1 MTSQPIT
8 TLDLVLG
15 AGPGPSAIPAEQ
27 APPPTPDPVW
37 ARPALLALLV
47 ATGALYLWD
56 LGSSGW
62 ANAYYSAAAQAG
74 SQSWSAFFFGSFDAA
89 GSITVDKTPASLW
102 VMGLSARIF
111 GVNSWS
117 LLVPQA
123 LMGVATV
130 GVLYAAV
137 KRVAGPGAGLLA
149 GAVAALT
156 PVAVLM
162 FRFNNPDAL
171 LALLL
176 TAAAYAVVRALEH
189 ASTRWIVLAGALVGF
204 AYLAKMLQAFVVLP
218 VFAVVYL
225 LTAPTGLRRR
235 LWQSLAA
242 LGAMITAAGWWV
254 ALVAAI
260 PAGSRPYI
268 GGSQTNSILELTLGY
283 NGLGRLTGDEAGSV
297 VPGGNPGAGMWGET
311 GLLRMF
317 SDEIG
322 GQVAWLIPAA
332 LLLGLAGLVWTA
344 RRPRTDA
351 LRASLLLWGGWLVV
365 TGLVFSLMQGI
376 FHAYYA
382 VALAPAI
389 GALVGLGATAA
400 WRRRDLAG
408 DAVLGAAVATAA
420 VTGWWLLGRS
430 PDFVTWLRPVVLV
443 GGLAAAVGLL
453 ARRWAPAPVIATA
466 VTLGVAAGL
475 AGPAAYAINTA
486 TTPHTGSIPLAG
498 PTVAGAGRGGPMGGT
513 MPGGTRP
520 GGAFPGGAMPG
531 GAMPGGT
538 MPGGAMPGGA
548 GGAGGLL
555 DATTPGTAIT
565 AALQQDAARYD
576 WVAAAVGANSAAGYQ
591 LATGSSVLAIG
602 GFNGSDRSPTLAEFQ
617 DLVAA
622 GRIHYFIAEGSG
634 GRGGTGGRGGPGAMG
649 GPGGSASG
657 TAGAITSWV
666 EETFTATTL
675 DGVTVYDL
683 TTSQTTG

>member
-1 MTSQPIT
+1 MTE
-8 TLDLVLG
+8 TLMTG
-15 AGPGPSAIPAEQ
+15 AELAEAEPTDVDTRAVEAVRDPA
-27 APPPTPDPVW
+27 W
-37 ARPALLALLV
+37 ARLALAVLLA

-62 ANAYYSAAAQAG
+62 ANAYYSAAVQSAT
-74 SQSWSAFFFGSFDAA
+74 QSWSAFFFGSFDAA
-89 GSITVDKTPASLW
+89 GAITVDKTPASLW

-117 LLVPQA
+117 LLAPQA

-171 LALLL
+171 LVLLL
-176 TAAAYAVVRALEH
+176 TCAAYALVRALEH

-225 LTAPTGLRRR
+225 LAAPTGLGRRIG
-235 LWQSLAA
+235 QSLAA
-242 LGAMITAAGWWV
+242 LGAMIAAAGWWV
-254 ALVAAI
+254 AIVAVI
-260 PAGSRPYI
+260 PADARPYI

-317 SDEIG
+317 SDEVG
-322 GQVAWLIPAA
+322 GQVAWLIPTA
-332 LLLGLAGLVWTA
+332 LLLGAAGLVWTA

-389 GALVGLGATAA
+389 GALVGLGAVAA
-400 WRRRDLAG
+400 WRRRDLLG

-420 VTGWWLLGRS
+420 ITGWWLLGRS
-430 PDFVTWLRPVVLV
+430 PDFVSWLRPVALLAGLGAAFALLV
-443 GGLAAAVGLL
+443 RRWLPVRLAAVACAV
-453 ARRWAPAPVIATA
+453 
-466 VTLGVAAGL
+466 GVAAGL
-475 AGPAAYAINTA
+475 AGPAAYAIDTA
-486 TTPHTGSIPLAG
+486 ATPAYRFNPVRRAHHRWSR
-498 PTVAGAGRGGPMGGT
+498 AGRARGRGDARRPW
-513 MPGGTRP
+513 PGGRP
-520 GGAFPGGAMPG
+520 CPGGAMPG
-531 GAMPGGT
+531 GVMPGGGDAGRSDAGRRRRPPRRVH
-538 MPGGAMPGGA
+538 PGGRDHRGAPGG
-548 GGAGGLL
+548 
-555 DATTPGTAIT
+555 
-565 AALQQDAARYD
+565 R
-576 WVAAAVGANSAAGYQ
+576 
-591 LATGSSVLAIG
+591 
-602 GFNGSDRSPTLAEFQ
+602 
-617 DLVAA
+617 
-622 GRIHYFIAEGSG
+622 
-634 GRGGTGGRGGPGAMG
+634 
-649 GPGGSASG
+649 
-657 TAGAITSWV
+657 
-666 EETFTATTL
+666 
-675 DGVTVYDL
+675 
-683 TTSQTTG
+683 

>member
-1 MTSQPIT
+1 MTT
-8 TLDLVLG
+8 TPTTAAEPKTGVEPTG
-15 AGPGPSAIPAEQ
+15 AHSRAVEAVRDPAW
-27 APPPTPDPVW
+27 V
-37 ARPALLALLV
+37 RPALAVLLA
-47 ATGALYLWD
+47 ATGALYLWG

-62 ANAYYSAAAQAG
+62 ANAYYSAAAQSAT
-74 SQSWSAFFFGSFDAA
+74 QSWSAFFFGSFDAA
-89 GSITVDKTPASLW
+89 GAITVDKTPASLW

-117 LLVPQA
+117 LLAPQA

-130 GVLYAAV
+130 GALYAAV

-171 LALLL
+171 LVLLL
-176 TAAAYAVVRALEH
+176 TGAAYAMVRALEH

-225 LTAPTGLRRR
+225 LAAPTGLGRRIG
-235 LWQSLAA
+235 QSLAA
-242 LGAMITAAGWWV
+242 LVAMIAAAGWWV
-254 ALVAAI
+254 AIVAVI
-260 PAGSRPYI
+260 PADARPYI

-283 NGLGRLTGDEAGSV
+283 NGLGRLTGDEVGSV
-297 VPGGNPGAGMWGET
+297 VPGGAPGAGRWGET

-317 SDEIG
+317 SDEVG
-322 GQVAWLIPAA
+322 GQVAWLIPTA
-332 LLLGLAGLVWTA
+332 LLLGAAGLVWTA

-389 GALVGLGATAA
+389 GALVGLGAATA
-400 WRRRDLAG
+400 WRRRDLPG
-408 DAVLGAAVATAA
+408 DAVLAAAAATAA
-420 VTGWWLLGRS
+420 ISGWWLLGRS
-430 PDFVTWLRPVVLV
+430 PDFVAWLRPIVLV
-443 GGLAAAVGLL
+443 AGMAAAVGLL
-453 ARRWAPAPVIATA
+453 ARRRVPAAVIATA
-466 VTLGVAAGL
+466 ATLGVAAGL
-475 AGPAAYAINTA
+475 AGPAAYAIDTA
-486 TTPHTGSIPLAG
+486 STPHAGSIPLAG
-498 PTVAGAGRGGPMGGT
+498 PAVAEAGRGGAI
-513 MPGGTRP
+513 
-520 GGAFPGGAMPG
+520 GGAMPAGPAPGGAMPA
-531 GAMPGGT
+531 GA

-548 GGAGGLL
+548 GGLL
-555 DATTPGTAIT
+555 DASTPGAAIT
-565 AALQQDAARYD
+565 AALQEDAERYD

-591 LATGSSVLAIG
+591 LAAGSSVLAIG
-602 GFNGSDRSPTLAEFQ
+602 GFNGSDPSPTLAEFK

-622 GRIHYFIAEGSG
+622 GRIHYFIAGGAGGSG
-634 GRGGTGGRGGPGAMG
+634 GPGGRGGPGSA
-649 GPGGSASG
+649 GPGLGGSGGSS
-657 TAGAITSWV
+657 AITSWV
-666 EETFTATTL
+666 EETFTSTTV

-683 TTSQTTG
+683 TADAGAG